1 MVKYQPP
8 VPLLITLYHSFRR
21 GLAYQKGKK
30 GRKPAS
36 THSPACL
43 GHAELSSREAFEPM
57 PKLLSTERLP
67 KTLIL
72 LLVMSILSLGLL
84 KSASYIYWNAPL
96 RSVLA
101 AIKYEEYRQYQGIA
115 ADTVAYKTV
124 EKNYKTGQV
133 YVLVRY
139 KDDPGFDYRYIY
151 YLFVPSANP
160 QRTHDYHKMRLQV
173 FYRNRPVD
181 KDNLQAER
189 ACTHPPL
196 ESIYAADAYF

>member
-1 MVKYQPP
+1 MS
-8 VPLLITLYHSFRR
+8 TLD
-21 GLAYQKGKK
+21 LTTN
-30 GRKPAS
+30 KPNISIALRQ
-36 THSPACL
+36 HVIRNL
-43 GHAELSSREAFEPM
+43 FFVIL
-57 PKLLSTERLP
+57 
-67 KTLIL
+67 TLIL
-72 LLVMSILSLGLL
+72 IFT
-84 KSASYIYWNAPL
+84 ASYIYWNAPL

-101 AIKYEEYRQYQGIA
+101 AIKYEEYRQYQGIT
-115 ADTVAYKTV
+115 ADMVAYKTV
-124 EKNYKTGQV
+124 EKNYKTGQI

-151 YLFVPSANP
+151 YLFIPSANP

-196 ESIYAADAYF
+196 ENIYAADAYF